1 MASTPSSGF
10 VSSRTHRGQTLGKYE
25 PHLLQ
30 QLPDL
35 HLHQLDHLLVSS
47 IALVDEDHKVLEA
60 QLLSEGKMLPR
71 DCLTTCAHNLSVTF
85 TKASELFRLLPF
97 VS

>member
-10 VSSRTHRGQTLGKYE
+10 VSSRAQRETLGQYE

-35 HLHQLDHLLVSS
+35 HIQQLDHLLVSS
-47 IALVDEDHKVLEA
+47 IALVDEDHKVFEA
-60 QLLSEGKMLPR
+60 QLLREGKML
-71 DCLTTCAHNLSVTF
+71 CTQLIHT
-85 TKASELFRLLPF
+85 
-97 VS
+97 